1 MYKKNQKEHPGN
13 YRPVSLTSVL
23 GKVMEQI
30 ILSVMTQHKQDKQG
44 IRPRQHGFRKGRSFL
59 TDLIFSDEVTCV
71 LNKGKAVDV
80 VCLDCSKAFDTVSYS
95 TFLEKLA
102 AHALDC
108 SLGKKLDRWPDPERG
123 GM

>member
-23 GKVMEQI
+23 G
-30 ILSVMTQHKQDKQG
+30 SVMTQHKQDKQG

-123 GM
+123 GT